1 MRSVKTFART
11 IWPDNIECQK
21 CGQEFSTNEHT
32 QCPRC
37 KEENDFEN
45 GPWKEKRVIS
55 RDNYILKEE

>member
-1 MRSVKTFART
+1 MTNFART

-21 CGQEFSTNEHT
+21 CGQEFSASEHT

-45 GPWKEKRVIS
+45 GPWKEKR
-55 RDNYILKEE
+55 NETK